1 MRLEPRLQ
9 GLRGGTPDSRGGHV
23 PGVRLG
29 RLEDGTRGRPA
40 EAGCRSLGSL
50 GVVVS
55 APESLRELF
64 LGLFCY
70 RGGLCAALLSHPP
83 AGISPGLNLVDS
95 AARTAERQDPA
106 CSRFP
111 NTFVQN
117 FLTHWG
123 HAVTSAMTCPLASS

>member
-9 GLRGGTPDSRGGHV
+9 GTWAGTPDSRGGHV

-29 RLEDGTRGRPA
+29 RVEDRTGGRPA

-55 APESLRELF
+55 APEPLRELL
-64 LGLFCY
+64 LGLLGY

-83 AGISPGLNLVDS
+83 AGMSPGL
-95 AARTAERQDPA
+95 
-106 CSRFP
+106 
-111 NTFVQN
+111 
-117 FLTHWG
+117 
-123 HAVTSAMTCPLASS
+123 